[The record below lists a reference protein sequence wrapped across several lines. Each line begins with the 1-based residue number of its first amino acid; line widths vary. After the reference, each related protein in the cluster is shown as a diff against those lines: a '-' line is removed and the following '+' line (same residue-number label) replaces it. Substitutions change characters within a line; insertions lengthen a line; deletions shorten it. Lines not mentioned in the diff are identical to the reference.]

1 MNYAENLWI
10 FIALLFGIIIVPG
23 MDMLYVMTNALTGG
37 RRAGFAAV
45 SGIMLGGMVHTLT
58 GTLGVG
64 VLSFVMPW
72 LRDPLILVGAAYM
85 GWIGYG
91 LIRSTIT
98 VDAVDTVSRR
108 PQAVIFR
115 QGLVTCLI
123 NPKAYLFIMAVYPQF
138 MKLQYGSLW
147 HQAAIMGLLTIVMQF
162 AIYGAIALAAA
173 TSRDFLLT
181 NKSATIYT
189 GRAAGLLII
198 LAALWTAWEGWRMFH
213 P

>member
-10 FIALLFGIIIVPG
+10 FTALLFGIIIVPG

-45 SGIMLGGMVHTLT
+45 AGIMNGGMVHTLT
-58 GTLGVG
+58 GTLGVS
-64 VLSFVMPW
+64 VLALVMPW
-72 LRDPLILVGAAYM
+72 LRDPLILMGAAYM
-85 GWIGYG
+85 AWIGYG

-98 VDAVDTVSRR
+98 VDVVDTVSRR
-108 PQAVIFR
+108 PLPVIFR
-115 QGLVTCLI
+115 QGLVTCLL

-147 HQAAIMGLLTIVMQF
+147 HQAVIMGLLTILMQF
-162 AIYGAIALAAA
+162 AIYGAIVLAAA
-173 TSRDFLLT
+173 TSREFLLT

-198 LAALWTAWEGWRMFH
+198 LAALWTAWEGWTLFH
-213 P
+213 H

>member
-10 FIALLFGIIIVPG
+10 FTALLFGIIVVPG

-45 SGIMLGGMVHTLT
+45 FGIMLGGMVHTLT
-58 GTLGVG
+58 GTLGVS

-72 LRDPLILVGAAYM
+72 LRDPLILIGAAYM
-85 GWIGYG
+85 VWIGYG
-91 LIRSTIT
+91 LIRSMIT
-98 VDAVDTVSRR
+98 VDAVGTVKRR
-108 PQAVIFR
+108 PLPVIFR

-147 HQAAIMGLLTIVMQF
+147 RQAVIMGLLTILMQF
-162 AIYGAIALAAA
+162 AIYGVIALAAA

-181 NKSATIYT
+181 NRAATIYT

-198 LAALWTAWEGWRMFH
+198 LAALWTAWEGWAMFH

>member
-1 MNYAENLWI
+1 MSYAENLWI
-10 FIALLFGIIIVPG
+10 FTALLFGIIIVPG

-45 SGIMLGGMVHTLT
+45 FGIMLGGMVHTLT
-58 GTLGVG
+58 GTLGVS
-64 VLSFVMPW
+64 VLSLVMPW
-72 LRDPLILVGAAYM
+72 LRDPLILIGAGYM
-85 GWIGYG
+85 AWIGYG

-108 PQAVIFR
+108 PLPVIFR
-115 QGLVTCLI
+115 QGLVTCLL

-147 HQAAIMGLLTIVMQF
+147 HQAVIMGLLTILMQF
-162 AIYGAIALAAA
+162 AIYGLIALAAA

-181 NKSATIYT
+181 NKAATIYT

-198 LAALWTAWEGWRMFH
+198 LAALWTAWEGWAMFH

>member
-10 FIALLFGIIIVPG
+10 FTALLFGIIIVPG

-45 SGIMLGGMVHTLT
+45 AGIMLGGLVHTLT
-58 GTLGVG
+58 GTLGVS

-72 LRDPLILVGAAYM
+72 LRDPLILIGALYM
-85 GWIGYG
+85 MWIGFG

-98 VDAVDTVSRR
+98 VDQVDTVSRR
-108 PQAVIFR
+108 PLGVVFR

-138 MKLQYGSLW
+138 MRPHYGPLW
-147 HQAAIMGLLTIVMQF
+147 QQAVLMGLLTIAMQF
-162 AIYGAIALAAA
+162 LIYGAIALAAA

-181 NKSATIYT
+181 NRAATIYT

-198 LAALWTAWEGWRMFH
+198 LAALWTAWEGWTMFH
-213 P
+213 